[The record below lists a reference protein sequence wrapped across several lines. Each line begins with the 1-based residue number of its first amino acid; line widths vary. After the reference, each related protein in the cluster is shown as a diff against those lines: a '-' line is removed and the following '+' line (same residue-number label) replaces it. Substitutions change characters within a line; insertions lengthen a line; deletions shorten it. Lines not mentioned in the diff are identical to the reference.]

1 MIHLFKGIFIYEVSL
16 FYGER
21 AEYDIYEDGNQ
32 EAAASGIL
40 TVDPACEEEDRN
52 GQTGSRY
59 QALNRMLVM
68 AQENDD
74 SLSRAM
80 LDYGKKEEMI
90 GRVFRLL

>member
-1 MIHLFKGIFIYEVSL
+1 
-16 FYGER
+16 
-21 AEYDIYEDGNQ
+21 
-32 EAAASGIL
+32 
-40 TVDPACEEEDRN
+40 
-52 GQTGSRY
+52 
-59 QALNRMLVM
+59 MLVM